1 MFFMMSPVHNDTNFM
16 QAVIDAAPTPIFYKD
31 AEGRY
36 LGCNKA
42 FEEYIGLRRD
52 ELIGKSVF
60 ELFDDELA
68 KVYFE
73 ADKALFDTKGT
84 QMYEAKVKYAD
95 GSIHDVIFHKAYFHA
110 EDANIE
116 GIVGSILDITERKK
130 AEKALEQLALTDN
143 LTGLDNRYSLMKSLE
158 HSLLCQKRENLLL
171 VFLMLDLD
179 GFKQVND
186 DFGHPTGD
194 SLLREVAKKL
204 KSVFRE
210 SDIIARVGG
219 DEFSVILEK
228 VYSKESLVPLANK
241 ILAEFSKP
249 FIVDNQIFTIGISIG
264 IAVASSSGCSSE
276 DIIKQAD
283 AALYQVKN
291 SGKGHYQLVVV
302 N

>member
-1 MFFMMSPVHNDTNFM
+1 MTSPVRNETTFM

-42 FEEYIGLRRD
+42 FEEYIGLSRD
-52 ELIGKSVF
+52 ALIGKSVF

-68 KVYFE
+68 KIYFE
-73 ADKALFDTKGT
+73 ADKALFDSEGT

-95 GSIHDVIFHKAYFHA
+95 GSIHDVMFHKAYFHA
-110 EDANIE
+110 EDASVE

-130 AEKALEQLALTDN
+130 AEKALEQLAHTDN

-158 HSLLCQKRENLLL
+158 RSLLCQKRENFRLA
-171 VFLMLDLD
+171 FLMLDLD

-186 DFGHPTGD
+186 SFGHPTGD
-194 SLLREVAKKL
+194 SLLKEVAKKL
-204 KSVFRE
+204 KNTFRE

-228 VYSKESLVPLANK
+228 VASKEVLVPLANK
-241 ILAEFSKP
+241 IIAEFSEP
-249 FIVDNQIFTIGISIG
+249 FIIDNQSFTIGISIG
-264 IAVASSSGCSSE
+264 IAISSSSGCSSE

-283 AALYQVKN
+283 AALYQVKK
-291 SGKGHYQLVVV
+291 SGKGHYQLAVV

>member
-1 MFFMMSPVHNDTNFM
+1 MTSPVRNETTFM

-42 FEEYIGLRRD
+42 FEEYIGLSRD
-52 ELIGKSVF
+52 ALIGKSVF

-68 KVYFE
+68 KIYFE
-73 ADKALFDTKGT
+73 ADKALFDSEGT

-95 GSIHDVIFHKAYFHA
+95 GSIHDVMFHKAYFHA
-110 EDANIE
+110 EDASVE

-130 AEKALEQLALTDN
+130 AEKALEQLAHTDN

-158 HSLLCQKRENLLL
+158 RSLLCQKRENFRLA
-171 VFLMLDLD
+171 FLMLDLD

-186 DFGHPTGD
+186 SFGHPTGD
-194 SLLREVAKKL
+194 SLLKEVAKKL
-204 KSVFRE
+204 KNTFRE

-228 VYSKESLVPLANK
+228 VASKEVLVPLANK
-241 ILAEFSKP
+241 IIAEFSEP
-249 FIVDNQIFTIGISIG
+249 FIIDNQSFTIGISIG
-264 IAVASSSGCSSE
+264 IAISSSSGCSSE

-283 AALYQVKN
+283 AALYQVKK
-291 SGKGHYQLVVV
+291 SGKGHYQLTVV